1 MAKEPTAASI
11 HTSRGLLWR
20 GGDLDLQIF
29 LSFLG
34 SFLITS
40 LLNLSLG
47 AKCDG
52 SLFERKYV
60 PLVSSRFST
69 HYPMPNSPYGPGK
82 SFEPI
87 SQPLHTSHFRRP
99 PPSDQIRSCEYQP
112 SESVKA
118 AHISSNTLSRF
129 VTNVMLFTACK
140 QNGSVAVA
148 ADKDS

>member
-1 MAKEPTAASI
+1 ME
-11 HTSRGLLWR
+11 R
-20 GGDLDLQIF
+20 GDLDLQIF

-34 SFLITS
+34 SFLITA

-47 AKCDG
+47 VKCDG
-52 SLFERKYV
+52 SLFKRKYV
-60 PLVSSRFST
+60 ALVLSRFST
-69 HYPMPNSPYGPGK
+69 HYPMQKSPYGRGK

-99 PPSDQIRSCEYQP
+99 PPLDQIRSCEYQP
-112 SESVKA
+112 SESVKV